1 VEEHCWAIKWR
12 GVCFSDGVADHF
24 PVCWSL
30 DLKWTPHYIRHTH
43 TRAVHKETEH
53 LK

>member
-1 VEEHCWAIKWR
+1 M
-12 GVCFSDGVADHF
+12 
-24 PVCWSL
+24 
-30 DLKWTPHYIRHTH
+30 Y